1 MSFIRNVA
9 TLITGTTVA
18 QVIPIAIS
26 PILTRLYTPDD
37 FGLLALYMSVV
48 GLVAVVSTL
57 RYELAIVQPQHDN
70 DAKAIVLLS
79 ALLLGIISFLCLL
92 FAIFYNIFE
101 LDFFNNKEIGVLLY
115 LMPLSVFCIG
125 GFNIINYWLLR
136 QDAYKKM
143 SLGKMIQG
151 GSGGIFQLFFVF
163 FKSYGLM
170 IGQVLGQFIA
180 LCYMLWLSR
189 SDLKSLHSIDR
200 KVMIK
205 NLKQYIDMPKY
216 STFGA
221 LMDNMSSNLPIFIL
235 NYFFNNFI
243 VGIFS
248 FTSRILSA
256 PSALVSAAVSQAVY
270 KKVND
275 MNGKEEGN
283 ISIFILKISF
293 GLFVLFF
300 PFAICIW
307 FFGEKIFAFIFGDE
321 WIQAGSYARIII
333 FAIMIKFI
341 VSPLSVV
348 LAIQKNIR
356 LGLIWQ
362 FLHVTTLFFVLL
374 YFSQSDI
381 YVFLWAF
388 ALNEI
393 ILYIIYFIFIL
404 IGARNLRTF

>member
-101 LDFFNNKEIGVLLY
+101 LDLLNNKEIGIWLY
-115 LMPLSVFCIG
+115 LMPLSILCIG

-136 QDAYKKM
+136 KDAYKKM

-151 GSGGIFQLFFVF
+151 GSGGIFQLFFGF

-189 SDLKSLHSIDR
+189 GDLKSLHFIDR
-200 KVMIK
+200 KIMMK

-256 PSALVSAAVSQAVY
+256 PSALVSTAVSQAVY

-275 MNGKEEGN
+275 MSGEGGDVFG
-283 ISIFILKISF
+283 FILKMSLVLSI
-293 GLFVLFF
+293 LFF
-300 PFAICIW
+300 PFSICIW
-307 FFGEKIFAFIFGDE
+307 FFGETIFTFIFGKE
-321 WIQAGSYARIII
+321 WTQAGSYAKIIVI
-333 FAIMIKFI
+333 GIMVKFV

-348 LAIQKNIR
+348 LAIRKNIR
-356 LGLIWQ
+356 LGLMWQ
-362 FLHVTTLFFVLL
+362 VLHVFTLFVVLL

-381 YVFLWAF
+381 YTFLWAF
-388 ALNEI
+388 TLNEI
-393 ILYIIYFIFIL
+393 VLYVIYFIFIL
-404 IGARNLRTF
+404 IGAKNLRAV